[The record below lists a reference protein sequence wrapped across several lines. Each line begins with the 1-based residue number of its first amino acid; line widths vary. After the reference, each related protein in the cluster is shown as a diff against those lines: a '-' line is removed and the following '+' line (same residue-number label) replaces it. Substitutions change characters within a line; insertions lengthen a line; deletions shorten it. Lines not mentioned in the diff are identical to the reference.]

1 MTINWNAMEAFSWD
15 DLASSE
21 EWVKHLNA
29 FLDRAKIETD
39 PKKRDRIAAKLD
51 EFADKY
57 SGDELSLTTKLD
69 SAARKAARALRN
81 ENIDQGIKD
90 LALATSDYRAAV
102 KELDVVA
109 ASLKKE
115 ASVLRAESFTSAV
128 SCLSETILSLKNLSQ
143 TLKDGD
149 TKDLAAAITESIE
162 NVQQL
167 RNKLEAAS

>member
-1 MTINWNAMEAFSWD
+1 MR
-15 DLASSE
+15 L
-21 EWVKHLNA
+21 
-29 FLDRAKIETD
+29 
-39 PKKRDRIAAKLD
+39 AAKLD

-102 KELDVVA
+102 KELDVVT

-115 ASVLRAESFTSAV
+115 ASVLRVESFTSAV
-128 SCLSETILSLKNLSQ
+128 SSLSETILSLKNL
-143 TLKDGD
+143 KP
-149 TKDLAAAITESIE
+149 
-162 NVQQL
+162 
-167 RNKLEAAS
+167 

>member
-1 MTINWNAMEAFSWD
+1 MR
-15 DLASSE
+15 L
-21 EWVKHLNA
+21 
-29 FLDRAKIETD
+29 
-39 PKKRDRIAAKLD
+39 AAKLD

-69 SAARKAARALRN
+69 SAARALRN

-128 SCLSETILSLKNLSQ
+128 SSLSETILSLKNLSQ

-162 NVQQL
+162 NVQQWL
-167 RNKLEAAS
+167 NKLEAAS

>member
-1 MTINWNAMEAFSWD
+1 MR
-15 DLASSE
+15 L
-21 EWVKHLNA
+21 
-29 FLDRAKIETD
+29 
-39 PKKRDRIAAKLD
+39 AAKLD

-69 SAARKAARALRN
+69 SAARALRN

-102 KELDVVA
+102 KELDVVT

-128 SCLSETILSLKNLSQ
+128 SSLSETILSLKNLSQ

>member
-1 MTINWNAMEAFSWD
+1 MR
-15 DLASSE
+15 L
-21 EWVKHLNA
+21 
-29 FLDRAKIETD
+29 
-39 PKKRDRIAAKLD
+39 AAKLD

-69 SAARKAARALRN
+69 SAARALRN

-102 KELDVVA
+102 KELDVVT

-128 SCLSETILSLKNLSQ
+128 SSLSETILSLKNL
-143 TLKDGD
+143 KP
-149 TKDLAAAITESIE
+149 
-162 NVQQL
+162 
-167 RNKLEAAS
+167 